1 MRRVSIAVGPKGRL
15 RVLLTALPVVLALG
29 AGCHREPEMI
39 PLIERTIYT
48 TDRFYDVQ
56 SLSKDRAF
64 VVGYA
69 GKVLETT
76 DGGRTWEPRK
86 SGVDTALYAVSFVDD
101 QNGWIAGQ
109 EGVIL
114 HTSDGGKTW
123 EKQQSNAIQKDAEL
137 EQPLYLFAIHAVDKD
152 HAWAVGDRSVLTS
165 TSDGGKTWK
174 SRKVAMELDISGGQS
189 LASADPIF
197 YGVKFT
203 DLQHGWIVGEF
214 GKIMHTEDGGETW
227 KEQERTLM
235 EGTGIFDLLDLPTLF
250 SVHMTNGEK
259 GVAVGLEGRIARTT
273 DGGKRWAFDEADVDV
288 PLVDPLFKV
297 VEQPD
302 GSAWAAGAAG
312 EVMKRDAGETAW
324 KRAKLGQ
331 DVLTWLHGMSFSDQ
345 QNGWLVGGYGL
356 IFRTTDGGKSWLP
369 SQG

>member
-1 MRRVSIAVGPKGRL
+1 MRRVSIPVGL
-15 RVLLTALPVVLALG
+15 MALLLG
-29 AGCHREPEMI
+29 LGCHREVEML
-39 PLIERTIYT
+39 PLIERTIYV

-56 SLSKDRAF
+56 ALSKDRAF
-64 VVGYA
+64 VVGYG
-69 GKVLETT
+69 GKIVETA
-76 DGGRTWEPRK
+76 DGGRTWEVRT
-86 SGVDTALYAVSFVDD
+86 SGVESGLYSVRFTDD
-101 QNGWIAGQ
+101 QHGWIAGQ
-109 EGVIL
+109 EGLIL
-114 HTSDGGKTW
+114 HTADGGKTW
-123 EKQQSNAIQKDAEL
+123 QRQESHAVQKDGDV
-137 EQPLYLFAIHAVDKD
+137 EQPLYLFSLYAVDND
-152 HAWAVGDRSVLTS
+152 HAWAVGDRSILTS
-165 TSDGGKTWK
+165 TSDGGKTWRA
-174 SRKVAMELDISGGQS
+174 RKVPMELDISGGQS

-197 YGVKFT
+197 YDVKFI

-227 KEQERTLM
+227 KEQERSLM

-250 SVHMTNGEK
+250 GVYMSTAQA
-259 GVAVGLEGRIARTT
+259 GVAVGLEGRIARTS
-273 DGGKRWAFDEADVDV
+273 DGGQRWTFDSVDVDV

-312 EVMKRDAGETAW
+312 EVMRREPGETAW

-331 DVLTWLHGMSFSDQ
+331 DVLTWLHGISFSDA

-356 IFRTTDGGKSWLP
+356 IFRTTDGGNSWLP